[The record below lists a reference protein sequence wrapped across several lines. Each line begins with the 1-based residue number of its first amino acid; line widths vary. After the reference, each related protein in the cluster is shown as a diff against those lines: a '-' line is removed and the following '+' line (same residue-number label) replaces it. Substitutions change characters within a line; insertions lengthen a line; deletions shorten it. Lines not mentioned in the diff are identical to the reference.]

1 MKTKLIL
8 VLFLTSNLSQ
18 AQIFE
23 KKAMSVQV
31 GYGLSTPSYSDK
43 EIVNDGFFLQGEYVL
58 IISSWVE
65 IRPYAGLIVTS
76 SNGKDLNGNPTDE
89 KAETKAFIIGG
100 KARLILPI
108 PYVAPYVEFGLGSSI
123 GAYECFVGRVQCRL
137 QFVG

>member
-8 VLFLTSNLSQ
+8 VLLLTSNLSQ

-89 KAETKAFIIGG
+89 KAETKAFIIEE
-100 KARLILPI
+100 KQ
-108 PYVAPYVEFGLGSSI
+108 GLYYPFPMLRPMSNLDS
-123 GAYECFVGRVQCRL
+123 VHL
-137 QFVG
+137 